1 MGRGE
6 HCRLPRLFLFLWPKR
21 ICELDIDMTGEPHP
35 KSKWP
40 RRMRLLLA
48 AGLSIFIIDTV
59 ALDAR
64 IANGNFGVSQFGM
77 NLDLGEASPVNS
89 PAIEPVTYL
98 PVTADEAEKL
108 NDAVPIVAGAIVSA
122 AAFGAG
128 EAATAVPSRMAALDC
143 LAAAIYY
150 EAASES
156 LTGQRAVAQV
166 VLNRVRHP
174 AYPNTVCGVVYQG
187 SERRTGCQ
195 FSFTCDGSLART
207 PSTAGW
213 QRALGIAAAALVGY
227 VEPSVGTATHYHT
240 KWVVP
245 YWSSSLTKL
254 TNIGA
259 HIFYRWN
266 GANGL
271 PGAFRQRYAGSEP
284 LGDLRQQAQ
293 LASTLPE
300 SEALGS
306 GLSPEM
312 LKQIVDGVASNDAT
326 PSPPQKPK
334 GIPVAADEAKSAL
347 RVDDQKGELILNES
361 RLVLNDAKIGANRL
375 GSSNAG
381 QLVSGGAE

>member
-1 MGRGE
+1 MME
-6 HCRLPRLFLFLWPKR
+6 
-21 ICELDIDMTGEPHP
+21 DAVQ

-40 RRMRLLLA
+40 RRLRLLLV
-48 AGLSIFIIDTV
+48 AGLSVFIIDTV

-64 IANGNFGVSQFGM
+64 IANSGFGSSQFGTSI
-77 NLDLGEASPVNS
+77 DLSQASPVNA

-98 PVTADEAEKL
+98 PVTAEEAEKL
-108 NDAVPIVAGAIVSA
+108 NDAVPIVPGAIVRA
-122 AAFGAG
+122 PAFSSG
-128 EAATAVPSRMAALDC
+128 EAAYAGPSRMAALDC
-143 LAAAIYY
+143 LAAAVYY

-156 LTGQRAVAQV
+156 LTGQRGVAQV

-174 AYPNTVCGVVYQG
+174 AYPNSVCGVVYQG

-195 FSFTCDGSLART
+195 FSFTCDGSLARV
-207 PSTAGW
+207 PSTSGW
-213 QRALGIAAAALVGY
+213 QRALGVAAAALAGY

-266 GANGL
+266 GNNGL
-271 PGAFRQRYAGSEP
+271 PGAFSQRYAGSEP

-293 LASTLPE
+293 LASMAQA
-300 SEALGS
+300 SETLGS

-312 LKQIVDGVASNDAT
+312 LKQIVDGIETNAPAASTA
-326 PSPPQKPK
+326 QKPK
-334 GIPVAADEAKSAL
+334 GIPVAADETRSAL
-347 RVDDQKGELILNES
+347 RIDDQKSELILNES
-361 RLVLNDAKIGANRL
+361 RLLLNETKIAAKN
-375 GSSNAG
+375 SNNINGVQAG
-381 QLVSGGAE
+381 SGGAE

>member
-1 MGRGE
+1 MIKE
-6 HCRLPRLFLFLWPKR
+6 ATL
-21 ICELDIDMTGEPHP
+21 

-40 RRMRLLLA
+40 RRWRMLLV

-64 IANGNFGVSQFGM
+64 IANSGFGISQFGTTI
-77 NLDLGEASPVNS
+77 DVG
-89 PAIEPVTYL
+89 PALPTDAAQIEPVTYL
-98 PVTADEAEKL
+98 PVSADEAEKL
-108 NDAVPIVAGAIVSA
+108 NEAVPIVLGAIVKAPAFNAGGA
-122 AAFGAG
+122 AMVG
-128 EAATAVPSRMAALDC
+128 PSRMAALDC

-174 AYPNTVCGVVYQG
+174 AYPNSVCGVVYQG
-187 SERRTGCQ
+187 SERSTGCQ
-195 FSFTCDGSLART
+195 FSFTCDGSLSRT

-213 QRALGIAAAALVGY
+213 QRALGIAAAALAGY

-245 YWSSSLTKL
+245 YWRSSLTKL

-271 PGAFRQRYAGSEP
+271 PGAFNQRYAGSEP
-284 LGDLRQQAQ
+284 IGDPRQQVQ
-293 LASTLPE
+293 LASSSAS
-300 SEALGS
+300 SEALMTGM
-306 GLSPEM
+306 SPELM
-312 LKQIVDGVASNDAT
+312 KQIVDGVEGGGT
-326 PSPPQKPK
+326 PQAAARMAKRTQ
-334 GIPVAADEAKSAL
+334 VAADETGAAL
-347 RVDDQKGELILNES
+347 RVDDQKSELILKDA
-361 RLVLNDAKIGANRL
+361 RLMWGDMKVADNGRN
-375 GSSNAG
+375 GSIAG
-381 QLVSGGAE
+381 QPRLLSGQDGVGGAE